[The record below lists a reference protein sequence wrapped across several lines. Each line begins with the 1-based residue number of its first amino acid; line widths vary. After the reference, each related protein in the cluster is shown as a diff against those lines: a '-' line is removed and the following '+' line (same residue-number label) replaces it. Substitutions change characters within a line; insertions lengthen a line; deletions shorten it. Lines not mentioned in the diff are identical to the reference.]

1 MTEDQVISLLVET
14 GAILKGH
21 FLFTSGLH
29 SPTYVEKFQVLQH
42 PRHTAT
48 LAAALA
54 ERFATDNVQ
63 VVVGPAM
70 GGILLAHEVGKNL
83 GTRALFT
90 ERENGSMTLRRGFT
104 IEPGERVLVVED
116 IVTTGGSVKE
126 VLDVVKAAGGTIVG
140 VGIMVDRSGGT
151 VDLGVRTEALLRL
164 TKENFS
170 TETYQPENCPLCA
183 AHIPLTKRGS
193 RKL

>member
-1 MTEDQVISLLVET
+1 MNEDQVLSLLMKT

-29 SPTYVEKFQVLQH
+29 SPTYVEKFQVLQY
-42 PRHTAT
+42 PEHTEA

-54 ERFATDNVQ
+54 ERFVKDDVQ

-70 GGILLAHEVGKNL
+70 GGILLSHEVAKKL

-90 ERENGSMTLRRGFT
+90 EREKGAMTLRRGFA

-126 VLDVVKAAGGTIVG
+126 VLDVVTTAGGVIIG
-140 VGIMVDRSGGT
+140 VGLLVDRSGGT

-164 TKENFS
+164 TNEKFP
-170 TETYQPENCPLCA
+170 TDTYQPENCPLCA
-183 AHIPLTKRGS
+183 AGLPLTKRGS
-193 RKL
+193 RKI